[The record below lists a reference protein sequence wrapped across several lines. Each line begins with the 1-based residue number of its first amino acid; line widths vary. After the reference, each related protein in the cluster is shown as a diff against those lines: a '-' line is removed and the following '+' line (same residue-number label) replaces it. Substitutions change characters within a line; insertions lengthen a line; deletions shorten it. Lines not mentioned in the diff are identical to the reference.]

1 MRGRPTDLLTGVPG
15 GGFGFFAMLSVRW
28 FLAAELLV
36 FVRRRLLGIIRV
48 LEGLTAAS
56 ALATRDDFLE
66 VFMTRRAEKK
76 RKDKG

>member
-1 MRGRPTDLLTGVPG
+1 MRGRPTDLLAVVPG
-15 GGFGFFAMLSVRW
+15 GGFGFFAILSARW

-36 FVRRRLLGIIRV
+36 LVGRRLLGIIRV

-66 VFMTRRAEKK
+66 VFMSEWVIEWVSVV
-76 RKDKG
+76 